1 MQIMNSDYEEKAT
14 VRQMAPFQIKKHFAT
29 SMVVAKAKVSRNS
42 SHEQFI
48 RAQIQG
54 TINDPATNKIKEYL
68 CISLDDFSRFKIR
81 PENIFVPSTQAK
93 SFPTVVNVSVLK
105 TNISCLIAQLKRTT
119 YFALG

>member
-1 MQIMNSDYEEKAT
+1 MNSDYEDEDTA
-14 VRQMAPFQIKKHFAT
+14 VRRQLGSFWVKKYFAT

-54 TINDPATNKIKEYL
+54 TINDPATNKLKEYL

-81 PENIFVPSTQAK
+81 PENIFIPSNQAK

-105 TNISCLIAQLKRTT
+105 TNISCLIALLKRT